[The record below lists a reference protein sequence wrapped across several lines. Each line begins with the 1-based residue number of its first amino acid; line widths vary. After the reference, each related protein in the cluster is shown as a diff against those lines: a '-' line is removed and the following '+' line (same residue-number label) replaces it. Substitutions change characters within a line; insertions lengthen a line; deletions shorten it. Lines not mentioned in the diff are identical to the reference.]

1 MKMSPDS
8 AKQEL
13 GSPTRF
19 LRTLLG
25 VVLVIVVI
33 VLAVNITAFR
43 FMIQPENI
51 GLAQMVSGWG
61 RTYKPILHDRT
72 EADYLF
78 FGASWVRDLFDPQML
93 QEDYGIE
100 TFNFGVSGGKAYE
113 NRRFLQSALAVN
125 NPEAV
130 FLNLDSFD
138 RHPTQRRV
146 SLGFDDR
153 LLNMTEE
160 GDVYPYANAWRA
172 YMIGFGGAAVGHN
185 LEFLSHIM
193 DIKSG
198 KSREET
204 VRSYDQFDFGANA
217 DVLNSHYQKIF
228 SSKLSP
234 SDVERFAG
242 SGDDSL
248 LLLDQLE
255 NAVGLACSEGVDVK
269 AFTIPQPIFKYGC
282 EADTGLEMLYFDKLQ
297 ELSATCESDVS
308 MHVYNY
314 PNKVTLEAY
323 YTDEPLSYFYRE
335 DGHPRPTLGRLIFAN
350 ALDLPFVGEHMTKA
364 DDFGVEV
371 MSLDRSE
378 AEAVISEKKA
388 GCAGGW
394 AGLQE

>member
-1 MKMSPDS
+1 MQKKSDHVEQEFGS
-8 AKQEL
+8 AA
-13 GSPTRF
+13 RF
-19 LRTLLG
+19 LKVLLG
-25 VVLVIVVI
+25 VVALIVVI
-33 VLAVNITAFR
+33 VLAVNVTAFR
-43 FMIQPENI
+43 FMVQPENI

-93 QEDYGIE
+93 QEDYGLE

-125 NPEAV
+125 NPKAV

-138 RHPTQRRV
+138 RLPTQRRV

-160 GDVYPYANAWRA
+160 GEVYPYAHAWRT

-185 LEFLSHIM
+185 LEFLGYVM

-198 KSREET
+198 KTKEET
-204 VRSYDQFDFGANA
+204 VRSYDQFDFEANA
-217 DVLNSHYQKIF
+217 DILDNQHQKIF
-228 SSKLSP
+228 TSEPVPL
-234 SDVERFAG
+234 DVERSDG
-242 SGDDSL
+242 SGGDYPQ
-248 LLLDQLE
+248 LLDQLE
-255 NAVGLACSEGVDVK
+255 VAVELACSEGVDVK

-282 EADTGLEMLYFDKLQ
+282 EADIGLEMLYFDKLQ

-350 ALDLPFVGEHMTKA
+350 VLDLPFVGEHMTKA

-371 MSLDRSE
+371 MSLDRRE